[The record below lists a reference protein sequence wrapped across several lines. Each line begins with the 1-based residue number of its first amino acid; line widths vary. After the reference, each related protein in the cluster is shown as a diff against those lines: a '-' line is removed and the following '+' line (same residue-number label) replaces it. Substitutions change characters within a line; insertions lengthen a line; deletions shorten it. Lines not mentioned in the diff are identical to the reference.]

1 MGSLIGLLHLS
12 SSALAADQAAL
23 SATASNISN
32 QNTDGYTR
40 RVASFSDT
48 DTVNVNGVSTSSGVT
63 ATITAQRDRVLQRS
77 LQQATE
83 ASSASTARTT
93 ALDNLQS
100 LFTIDSSGD
109 DASGIGAAISNFFNS
124 MTSLASSPSDTNA
137 RQTVYTAAQA
147 LVTTM
152 NRTASQVSSQTA
164 SLNQQISIS
173 VDQVNSLLMNIASL
187 NKQIQQSGGQD
198 TDGLQDQRDQ
208 AVLSLSKLVDVNT
221 VSAPDGT
228 VNLSLSDGTPLLSGT
243 QAINMGTATVN
254 GNVHILSNGNDVTGS
269 ILSGSIGGL
278 LQVRDQDIPAVQQQL
293 DAVAAAIAS
302 AVNAQNAAGTDAS
315 GNAGGNVFSGSTAAT
330 LQLAISSGAGIAAS
344 SDGSNAAAM
353 GAVASQAI
361 VGSLTGAGAFSAMI
375 TSLGQTVSGASVT
388 KSANDAVLTQ
398 TSTQVANVSGVSL
411 DTEAANL
418 TQYQRSYEAAAK
430 VLSIVN
436 ELMAQA
442 INLGQQTT
450 AS

>member
-1 MGSLIGLLHLS
+1 MGTLIGLLHLS

-40 RVASFSDT
+40 RVASFSNT
-48 DTVNVNGVSTSSGVT
+48 DMVNVNGISTSSGVT
-63 ATITAQRDRVLQRS
+63 ATVTAQRDRVLQRS

-83 ASSASTARTT
+83 ASSASSARTI

-100 LFTIDSSGD
+100 LFTINSSGD
-109 DASGIGAAISNFFNS
+109 DASGIGAAISGFFNS
-124 MTSLASSPSDTNA
+124 ATSLASSPSDTNA
-137 RQTVYTAAQA
+137 RQTAYTAAQT

-152 NRTASQVSSQTA
+152 NRTASQLTSQTT
-164 SLNQQISIS
+164 SLNQQIGTS
-173 VDQVNSLLMNIASL
+173 VDQANSLLSSIASL

-198 TDGLQDQRDQ
+198 TSGLQDERDQ
-208 AVLSLSKLVDVNT
+208 AVLSLARLVDVNT
-221 VSAPDGT
+221 VTATDGT
-228 VNLSLSDGTPLLSGT
+228 VNLSLSDGTPLLNGT
-243 QAINMGTATVN
+243 QAISLSTATVN
-254 GNVHILSNGNDVTGS
+254 GNVHIVSNGTDVTGS

-293 DAVAAAIAS
+293 DAVASAIAS
-302 AVNAQNAAGTDAS
+302 VVNAQNAAGTDSS
-315 GNAGGNVFSGSTAAT
+315 GNAGGDVFSGNTAAT
-330 LQLAISSGAGIAAS
+330 LKMAISSGDGIATS
-344 SDGSNAAAM
+344 SDGSNAKAI

-361 VGSLTGAGAFSAMI
+361 VGSLTASGAFSAMI
-375 TSLGQTVSGASVT
+375 TSLGQTVSSATTT
-388 KSANDAVLTQ
+388 KSAHDAVLAQ

-418 TQYQRSYEAAAK
+418 TQYQRSYQAAAK

-450 AS
+450 VS

>member
-1 MGSLIGLLHLS
+1 MLEMPTAD
-12 SSALAADQAAL
+12 ALERYLTLTTQQMKL
-23 SATASNISN
+23 TATNMAN

-40 RVASFSDT
+40 RVASFSNN
-48 DTVNVNGVSTSSGVT
+48 DTVNVNGISTSSGVS
-63 ATITAQRDRVLQRS
+63 ATVTAQRDRVLQRS

-83 ASSASTARTT
+83 ASSASSARTT

-100 LFTIDSSGD
+100 LFMIDSSGD

-124 MTSLASSPSDTNA
+124 MTSLGSSPSDTNT
-137 RQTVYTAAQA
+137 RQTAYTAAQA

-152 NRTASQVSSQTA
+152 NRTASQLSSQTS
-164 SLNQQISIS
+164 SLNQQIGTS
-173 VDQVNSLLMNIASL
+173 VDQVNSLLTNIASL

-208 AVLSLSKLVDVNT
+208 AVLSLAKLVDVNT
-221 VSAPDGT
+221 VTATDGT

-243 QAINMGTATVN
+243 QAMNLSTATVS
-254 GNVHILSNGNDVTGS
+254 GNLHILSNGNDVTS
-269 ILSGSIGGL
+269 SVLSGSIGGL

-293 DAVAAAIAS
+293 DAVAVAISS
-302 AVNAQNAAGTDAS
+302 AVNAQNAAGTDAN
-315 GNAGGNVFSGSTAAT
+315 GNAGGDVFSGNTAAT
-330 LQLAISSGAGIAAS
+330 LSMAISSGGGIAAS
-344 SDGSNAAAM
+344 SDGSNATAI

-361 VGSLTGAGAFSAMI
+361 VGSMTASGAFSTMI
-375 TSLGQTVSGASVT
+375 TSLGQTVSGASTT

-430 VLSIVN
+430 VLSIAN

-450 AS
+450 VS

>member
-1 MGSLIGLLHLS
+1 MGTLIGLLHLS
-12 SSALAADQAAL
+12 SSTLAADQTAL

-40 RVASFSDT
+40 RVASFSST
-48 DTVNVNGVSTSSGVT
+48 DMVNVNGISTSSGVT
-63 ATITAQRDRVLQRS
+63 ATVTAQRDRVLQRS
-77 LQQATE
+77 LQQASE
-83 ASSASTARTT
+83 ASSASSARTT

-100 LFTIDSSGD
+100 LFTIDGSGD
-109 DASGIGAAISNFFNS
+109 DASGIGAAISDFFNS
-124 MTSLASSPSDTNA
+124 VTSLASSPSDANT
-137 RQTVYTAAQA
+137 RQTAYAAAQA

-152 NRTASQVSSQTA
+152 NRTASQLSAQTT
-164 SLNQQISIS
+164 SLNQQIGTS
-173 VDQVNSLLMNIASL
+173 VDQANSLLTSIASL
-187 NKQIQQSGGQD
+187 NKQIQQAGGQD
-198 TDGLQDQRDQ
+198 TSGLQDERDQ
-208 AVLSLSKLVDVNT
+208 AVLSLAKLVDVNT
-221 VSAPDGT
+221 VTATDGT
-228 VNLSLSDGTPLLSGT
+228 VNLSLSDGTPLLNGT
-243 QAINMGTATVN
+243 QAISLSTATVN
-254 GNVHILSNGNDVTGS
+254 GNVHIMSNGSDVTGS

-278 LQVRDQDIPAVQQQL
+278 LQVRDQDLPAVQQQL
-293 DAVAAAIAS
+293 DSVASAIAS

-315 GNAGGNVFSGSTAAT
+315 GNAGGDVFSGNTAAT
-330 LQLAISSGAGIAAS
+330 LKMAISSGDGIATS
-344 SDGSNAAAM
+344 SDGSNATAI

-361 VGSLTGAGAFSAMI
+361 VGSLTASGAFSAMI
-375 TSLGQTVSGASVT
+375 TSLGQTVSSATTT
-388 KSANDAVLTQ
+388 KSANDAVLAQ

-450 AS
+450 VS